1 VLLDRAGLSSARHVI
16 LPGRMT
22 YYVRNLPHWQPAGKD
37 IFITWRLYGSLPAHF
52 RTPKREDSAGKRFR
66 TYDRVLDLACVGP
79 LWLSDPR
86 IAERVIAALRKGQM
100 QEMFLLHSYVV
111 MANHVHVLVE
121 PKFPIARITQMI
133 KGSTA
138 RAANAIL
145 GREGMR
151 FWQEESF
158 DHWIRNARERGR
170 VQTYIERN
178 PVAAGLVQKPE
189 EWPWSSVARSKK

>member
-1 VLLDRAGLSSARHVI
+1 VLLDRAGLSRGRHVI

-22 YYVRNLPHWQPAGKD
+22 YYARNLPHWQPAGKD
-37 IFITWRLYGSLPAHF
+37 IFITWRLYGSLPAQF
-52 RTPKREDSAGKRFR
+52 GTPKREDSAGKRFI
-66 TYDRVLDLACVGP
+66 TYDSVLDLAGTGP

-86 IAERVIAALRKGQM
+86 IAECVIAALRKGEV
-100 QEMFLLHSYVV
+100 QEMFLLHAYVV
-111 MANHVHVLVE
+111 MANHVHVLLE
-121 PKFPIARITQMI
+121 PKFPIARITQML

-145 GREGMR
+145 GRVGMR

-158 DHWIRNARERGR
+158 DHWIRNEPEKGR

-178 PVAAGLVQKPE
+178 PVIAGLVQSPE
-189 EWPWSSVARSKK
+189 EWPWSSVTRSK